1 MHRKEAKWGP
11 TISKLQDQV
20 KFLEKENQLLH
31 EENHK
36 LKMKNA
42 SPKVRKRIHT
52 LYLQKVILVGKNR
65 KMRKKT
71 FFSCEGEESQ
81 ELRFPFHETFLMRRY
96 FLGGSLRPRLGR
108 DSQQKE
114 GESKVLGFSF

>member
-1 MHRKEAKWGP
+1 MQKITDELQRKEAKWGP

-42 SPKVRKRIHT
+42 SPKVIKDNTTASRLRPKPAVNVSFLKPFSENVFCGEKLESRK
-52 LYLQKVILVGKNR
+52 
-65 KMRKKT
+65 
-71 FFSCEGEESQ
+71 
-81 ELRFPFHETFLMRRY
+81 LRFSF
-96 FLGGSLRPRLGR
+96 
-108 DSQQKE
+108 QKL
-114 GESKVLGFSF
+114 S

>member
-1 MHRKEAKWGP
+1 MQKITDELQRKEAKWGP

-42 SPKVRKRIHT
+42 SPKVIKDNTTAASRLRAKPAVNVSFFKTILRKC
-52 LYLQKVILVGKNR
+52 
-65 KMRKKT
+65 
-71 FFSCEGEESQ
+71 FCGEKLESR
-81 ELRFPFHETFLMRRY
+81 ELRFSF
-96 FLGGSLRPRLGR
+96 
-108 DSQQKE
+108 QKL
-114 GESKVLGFSF
+114 S